1 MNTLREMLNM
11 NDNDDTIILGTTC
24 FNEHKN
30 RGIPCN
36 KSTCRYWIDNRV
48 SQNCTI
54 IAANDHDHTLQDIGE
69 IFGIT
74 RMRVC
79 QIEKNIMGKL
89 QKRSKKLSR
98 KLMDKK
104 SHSP

>member
-1 MNTLREMLNM
+1 M
-11 NDNDDTIILGTTC
+11 NDNDDTVILGTTC

-30 RGIPCN
+30 RKISCD
-36 KSTCRYWIDNRV
+36 KKTCRYWINSCI

-54 IAANDHDHTLQDIGE
+54 IAANDRGHTLQDIGE

-79 QIEKNIMGKL
+79 QIEKNIMEKL

-98 KLMDKK
+98 EFMSKK
-104 SHSP
+104 SHSA